1 MWGKWLLYAVASSLM
16 AYGVVNHAYVTREQF
31 YPAVI
36 YLVTNKFSIVVLGNM
51 GIVLVVTLAA
61 FLKAMFLGEL
71 KSAEVEVSRYWET
84 VRPRCSALLSNSCD
98 VRMF

>member
-1 MWGKWLLYAVASSLM
+1 M

-51 GIVLVVTLAA
+51 GVVLVVTLAA

-71 KSAEVEVSRYWET
+71 KSAEVEVSRAAT
-84 VRPRCSALLSNSCD
+84 GKLCAPAVALLSNSCD
-98 VRMF
+98 VGMF